1 MSKLVIDRVK
11 YPIGINDLTEAVIVV
26 EDGILTSISKTYK
39 PSNYDVLI
47 HGDKLIAIPGG
58 IDIHAH
64 VYDPDYTHHED
75 FRNGSIAAAYGGLTT
90 FYDMPLRM
98 YVEDVKTLRVKK
110 EAGLKDSLINFS
122 VIAGMMNEDN
132 VGMVKELRS
141 EGVKA
146 FKLFTCKPFKPRK
159 ESTLVK
165 VIYEVN
171 RNQGLTMIHS
181 EDDSL
186 MDYLIS
192 KFRSEGRNDP
202 LAHHESRP
210 PEVEAT
216 AIRKVVSIAHYL
228 NARIHIVHVSS
239 ALGAEEVKNAKVRG
253 VKLTAE
259 TCPHY
264 LYFTRKD
271 VGRWG
276 NYLKMNP
283 ALKSMSDV
291 KALWKALSYGT
302 IDAVTSDHAPSPKCE
317 KEVDVWSAWGGIP
330 GLETMLPLIYTLG
343 FRKLGFLSLKRFIEV
358 TSENPARI
366 MGIYPRKGSLS
377 VGADADIALIDPDHC
392 IKVKGEEL
400 HYKVGWTPYEGLE
413 LCGWP
418 KYVIVNGELLIQDR
432 ELNEKAKP
440 GKYLTS

>member
-1 MSKLVIDRVK
+1 MTRLIIDRVK
-11 YPIGINDLTEAVIVV
+11 YPIGNNDLTEVAIVV
-26 EDGILTSISKTYK
+26 DDGIITSLSKARL
-39 PSNYDVLI
+39 PSSYDFQI
-47 HGDKLIAIPGG
+47 RGDGLIAFPGG

-75 FRNGSIAAAYGGLTT
+75 FRTGSIAAAYGGLTT

-98 YVEDVKTLRVKK
+98 YVEDLNTLGIKK

-132 VGMVKELRS
+132 ICNIKQLRS
-141 EGVKA
+141 AGVKA
-146 FKLFTCKPFKPRK
+146 FKLFTCKPFRPKE
-159 ESTLVK
+159 ESTLAK
-165 VIYEVN
+165 VIYEVD
-171 RNQGLTMIHS
+171 RSHGLTMIHS

-186 MDYLIS
+186 MDYLTS

-210 PEVEAT
+210 PEVEAA
-216 AIRKVVSIAHYL
+216 AIRKVTSIAHYF

-239 ALGAEEVKNAKVRG
+239 ALGAEEVKNAKKRG
-253 VKLTAE
+253 VRITAE

-264 LYFTRKD
+264 LYFTKKD
-271 VGRWG
+271 VEKWG

-283 ALKSMSDV
+283 ALKDDTDV
-291 KALWKALSYGT
+291 QSLWRALSEGT
-302 IDAVTSDHAPSPKCE
+302 IDAVTSDHAPSPEDE
-317 KEVDVWSAWGGIP
+317 KEVNVWEAWGGIP
-330 GLETMLPLIYTLG
+330 GLETMLPLIYTIG
-343 FRKLGFLSLKRFIEV
+343 FKKLGLLTLQRFIEV

-377 VGADADIALIDPDHC
+377 VGADADIVLMDPQLC
-392 IKVKGEEL
+392 FKIKGKEL
-400 HYKVGWTPYEGLE
+400 HHKVGWTPYEGLE

-418 KYVIVNGELLIQDR
+418 KHVIVNGEILIEDR
-432 ELNEKAKP
+432 ELNEDVKP